1 MNKLTKTPKF
11 HMTQDQLKELVKEY
25 FNLTEIKM
33 GEIFDENKAFK
44 IVFEG
49 DKLELG
55 MKVKVVTTEGQEM
68 PAPDGLHR
76 LEGGMVIKTEDSVV
90 TEITDESQ
98 MVEETLEGGK
108 ELDKGR
114 QEMAELP
121 VEQFPVQVTKEDKT
135 DVAEASREVPKMM
148 ESEEDAMDKEEIV
161 KAIAKAVAG
170 QLEEM
175 KKEMAAM
182 KDKMEKMA
190 AAPAAEKTLPKAK
203 MSAES
208 TANTA
213 VDPVRYEMMKK
224 LISQKL
230 K

>member
-1 MNKLTKTPKF
+1 
-11 HMTQDQLKELVKEY
+11 MTQEQLKELVKEY

-33 GEIFDENKAFK
+33 GEIYDENRAFK
-44 IVFEG
+44 VVFEG

-55 MKVKVVTTEGQEM
+55 MKVKVVTAEGQEM
-68 PAPDGLHR
+68 DAPDGYHK
-76 LEGGMVIKTEDSVV
+76 LENGELIKTEGSVV
-90 TEITDESQ
+90 TEITTET
-98 MVEETLEGGK
+98 EEKK
-108 ELDKGR
+108 E
-114 QEMAELP
+114 EMAELP
-121 VEQFPVQVTKEDKT
+121 AEQFPVEVTKEDKT
-135 DVAEASREVPKMM
+135 DVADASREVPKMM

-161 KAIAKAVAG
+161 KAIAEAVAG
-170 QLEEM
+170 QMEEM

-203 MSAES
+203 MSAE
-208 TANTA
+208 TATA
-213 VDPVRYEMMKK
+213 SVVDPVRYEMMKK